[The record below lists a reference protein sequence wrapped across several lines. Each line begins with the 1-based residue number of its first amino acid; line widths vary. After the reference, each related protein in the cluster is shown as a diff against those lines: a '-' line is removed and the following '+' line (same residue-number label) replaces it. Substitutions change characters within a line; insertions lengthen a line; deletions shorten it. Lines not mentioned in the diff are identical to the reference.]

1 MGYLSESL
9 FVNIYLIPK
18 LVFKLNPLK
27 YSMMTNFEI
36 NNSIFCLALFPKTA
50 IPDILVSDLKD
61 KHQYESCPI
70 SFHVVA
76 QGVPKPDVQWLHNG
90 KPVKAD
96 ERIKITED
104 GNIYKIELTEVKLG
118 DEGTYKAIV
127 KNKLGEKAQQAV
139 LEVSRTYF
147 FY

>member
-1 MGYLSESL
+1 M
-9 FVNIYLIPK
+9 
-18 LVFKLNPLK
+18 
-27 YSMMTNFEI
+27 
-36 NNSIFCLALFPKTA
+36 
-50 IPDILVSDLKD
+50 
-61 KHQYESCPI
+61 
-70 SFHVVA
+70 VA
-76 QGVPKPDVQWLHNG
+76 QGVPKPEVQWLHNG

-96 ERIKITED
+96 DRIKITED

-139 LEVSRTYF
+139 LEVSRMYL